1 MTAYGDVDLSE
12 FDRDDEAEAEA
23 ERLNATVM
31 APANSPADS
40 NPPPAYANATALNA
54 TTQDAGDA
62 ADVDSAGYLQPNIY
76 EDPEEV
82 VIFSRGKVILPLPPI
97 KASRF

>member
-23 ERLNATVM
+23 ERLNATMM
-31 APANSPADS
+31 APATADS
-40 NPPPAYANATALNA
+40 RPTPAYANATALNA

-62 ADVDSAGYLQPNIY
+62 ADDLDSAGYLQPNIY

-82 VIFSRGKVILPLPPI
+82 VIFSRGEVILPLPPI